1 MNPSPEQIP
10 NEIFDWLQTKSYDQL
25 NQNQQQELASFFTEQ
40 EYTVMH
46 QIAFQSKVVSNENI
60 SRKARIKENLL
71 LKLDQQ
77 QSKRKTPLIL
87 VKWHAWKV
95 AASFILILGITV
107 LLLKNS
113 FRFEP
118 NTNNLITKIDTV
130 FIEKLV
136 EVEPIKIYDTVYLT
150 QNFRKENK
158 GNRKVQNIEMKMDNR
173 NQASTQTDL
182 NIQSIEDIES
192 LPNKNRS
199 NSIKDDTLLK
209 QYGFVS
215 L

>member
-1 MNPSPEQIP
+1 MNTNPEQIP
-10 NEIFDWLQTKSYDQL
+10 NEIFDWLQSKSYDQL
-25 NQNQQQELASFFTEQ
+25 NKNQQQKLAPFFTEQ
-40 EYTVMH
+40 EYTAMH
-46 QIAFQSKVVSNENI
+46 QIAFQSKAVNNENI
-60 SRKARIKENLL
+60 SRKASIKENLL

-77 QSKRKTPLIL
+77 QSKPKNSLLL
-87 VKWHAWKV
+87 VKWQAWKV
-95 AASFILILGITV
+95 AASFLFIMGIAF
-107 LLLKNS
+107 LFLKNS
-113 FRFEP
+113 IRFEP
-118 NTNNLITKIDTV
+118 NSNNLITKIDTV

-136 EVEPIKIYDTVYLT
+136 EKEPLKIYDTVYLT

-158 GNRKVQNIEMKMDNR
+158 GNRRSQNLDLNLYSR
-173 NQASTQTDL
+173 NQIAHQTDL

-192 LPNKNRS
+192 LPNKNRG

>member
-40 EYTVMH
+40 EYTLMH
-46 QIAFQSKVVSNENI
+46 QIALQSKVLSNENV

-87 VKWHAWKV
+87 VKWQAWKV

-107 LLLKNS
+107 FLLKNS

-136 EVEPIKIYDTVYLT
+136 EVEPVKIYDTVYLT

-192 LPNKNRS
+192 LPNKSRS